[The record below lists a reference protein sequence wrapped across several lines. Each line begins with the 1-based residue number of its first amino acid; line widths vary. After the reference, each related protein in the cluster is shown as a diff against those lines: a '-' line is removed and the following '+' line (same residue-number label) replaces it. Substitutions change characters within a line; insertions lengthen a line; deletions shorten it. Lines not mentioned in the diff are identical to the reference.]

1 MVKEGHVAVGA
12 NADPRPG
19 LLSVCHRIRSETPPI
34 YYCENR
40 FLVRVLH
47 YSIESAKNWSSLYN
61 HYGNLHGDS
70 IGYSIMMAGQP
81 NWANLFDWC
90 KSIHSGVMVDFPMV
104 NNPNSVEH
112 TTVSSMQATVLRMQE
127 RPWNEVAAVLET
139 FRNVLTALQ
148 PQWAT

>member
-1 MVKEGHVAVGA
+1 M
-12 NADPRPG
+12 
-19 LLSVCHRIRSETPPI
+19 I
-34 YYCENR
+34 
-40 FLVRVLH
+40 
-47 YSIESAKNWSSLYN
+47 
-61 HYGNLHGDS
+61 
-70 IGYSIMMAGQP
+70 
-81 NWANLFDWC
+81 
-90 KSIHSGVMVDFPMV
+90 DFPMV